1 MIKTILPFFFIVALM
16 SCKSSTELTSYFG
29 QKYPGAIPEIFA
41 PDVISVKNRFEHGIS
56 FTPNT
61 NELAFGIL
69 DKNGV
74 RGEIYYSKKDN
85 DTWSD
90 PRTFKP
96 LENRSVF
103 LPYFTPD
110 GQALLYAQSIPD
122 TNNLYITNIGRVKKV
137 DNHWGLPEKLETPIS
152 SASREASASM
162 TMDGTLYFS
171 SNRNCQGKENCFT
184 ADLFFSKIL
193 DKKYQSVSEIAD
205 LNSAND
211 EESVFISPNETY
223 LIFCRY
229 TNGETFVDL
238 YISYRNHN
246 GNWTSPQILDPTINS
261 KDWDRRPFVSADNKY
276 LFFTRLQIASN
287 GLAESD
293 IYWSNTSKV
302 FHPFVYHPLE
312 AITIRKGENFE
323 LQLPPDYFK
332 DMDDTQLVL
341 NTTKTKLNWLNFDNE
356 TMTLS
361 GRPTLDGEFELIFT
375 ATDKALNSTE
385 DRLKITVTQ

>member
-1 MIKTILPFFFIVALM
+1 MIKTILPFLFIVALV

-41 PDVISVKNRFEHGIS
+41 PNVISVKDRFEHGIS

-61 NELAFGIL
+61 NELAFGVL

-90 PRTFKP
+90 PQTFKP

-122 TNNLYITNIGRVKKV
+122 TNMLYITDIWRIKKV
-137 DNHWGLPEKLETPIS
+137 DNDWSVPEKLEFPIT
-152 SASREASASM
+152 SASREANASM
-162 TMDGTLYFS
+162 TSDGTIYFS
-171 SNRNCQGKENCFT
+171 SNRNCQGKENCST
-184 ADLFFSKIL
+184 ADMFHSKL
-193 DKKYQSVSEIAD
+193 VDNQYKSVKEITE
-205 LNSAND
+205 LNSSND
-211 EESVFISPNETY
+211 EESVFISPKEEY
-223 LIFCRY
+223 LLFCRY
-229 TNGETFVDL
+229 TDNSTYVDL
-238 YISYRNHN
+238 YISYRDYN
-246 GNWTSPQILDPTINS
+246 GNWTSPQILNPTINS
-261 KDWDRRPFVSADNKY
+261 KNWDRRPFVSADNKY
-276 LFFTRLQIASN
+276 LFFTRLQVSSN
-287 GLAESD
+287 GLDESD

-302 FHPFVYHPLE
+302 FSPFVYHPLD

-332 DMDDTQLVL
+332 DIDDTQLVL
-341 NTTKTKLNWLNFDNE
+341 NTTKSKLNWLNFDNE

>member
-41 PDVISVKNRFEHGIS
+41 PDVISVKDRFEHGIS

-85 DTWSD
+85 NTWSD
-90 PRTFKP
+90 PQTFKP

-122 TNNLYITNIGRVKKV
+122 TNNLYITNIGKVKKV

-152 SASREASASM
+152 STSREASASM

-223 LIFCRY
+223 LLFCRY
-229 TNGETFVDL
+229 TNDETFVDL
-238 YISYRNHN
+238 YISYHNHN

-302 FHPFVYHPLE
+302 FHPFVYHPLD
-312 AITIRKGENFE
+312 AITIRNGENFE

-332 DMDDTQLVL
+332 DIDDTQLVL
-341 NTTKTKLNWLNFDNE
+341 NTTKSKLNWLNFDNE

-385 DRLKITVTQ
+385 DRLKITVTE